1 MFKWIARIALRGLK
15 NNRSKYQRKLVSA
28 INSKI
33 DIPRMTEKEE
43 QKLFNAV
50 IDAIVEIL
58 L

>member
-1 MFKWIARIALRGLK
+1 MARIALRGLK

-43 QKLFNAV
+43 EKLFNAV
-50 IDAIVEIL
+50 IDAIVESL